1 MESVEILQWYQQ
13 STVGGDCWVSFK
25 DAAKIKMYNNVQNN
39 DEELLC
45 TPNWTVQSS
54 YCLDN

>member
-1 MESVEILQWYQQ
+1 MESVEILQCYQQ

-45 TPNWTVQSS
+45 TPN
-54 YCLDN
+54 